1 MARQGVLVILAVI
14 VVGLL
19 VTVFVVS
26 TQMSAG
32 YTNKVGCV
40 DSVTTII
47 AASTFTNGSMAF
59 ETVTTVSSFTTTT
72 NASATTGHVTT
83 ERLGPFA
90 TGLTWEVTTQRTC
103 TFGK

>member
-1 MARQGVLVILAVI
+1 
-14 VVGLL
+14 
-19 VTVFVVS
+19 
-26 TQMSAG
+26 
-32 YTNKVGCV
+32 
-40 DSVTTII
+40 
-47 AASTFTNGSMAF
+47 MAF